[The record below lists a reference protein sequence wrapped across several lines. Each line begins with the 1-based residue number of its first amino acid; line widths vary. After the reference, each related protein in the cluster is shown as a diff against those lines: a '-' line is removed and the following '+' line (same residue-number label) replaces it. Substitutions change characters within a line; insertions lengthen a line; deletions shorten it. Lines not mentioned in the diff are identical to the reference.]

1 MNYNYNYILIIYIK
15 FKKKINIKKMKNQK
29 IRVHYLEKDVLIK
42 SKKLHWPQNYDDF
55 IKDITKQFNL
65 NIQKYKINLKLITKE
80 EDSINI
86 FSQEELTS
94 YINDNDIKEFKFSIE
109 EIKEDLNFKD
119 FEKLLDQNLLNEI
132 NNIDNDNIMKDLF
145 GTKEDLKK
153 RMQKEEKNYSN
164 ILNEYLVK
172 DVNEM
177 LEEKGKA
184 LQEEISKAISNYSS
198 LSLQLHQDMNKS
210 MMNIKDDLT
219 NIKDEAEDIY
229 SGLNEFNDC
238 IQNEEIIININKEN
252 KKINIKFDKRKIETI
267 LDIKQAKFFN
277 IDNIRITNIGEQSYE
292 NLCFYKDKANSSKD
306 FGFFND
312 KNFEFHELTLAG
324 EFEPEESMN
333 FNISLRIDNA
343 KPNQIYKMVIYVRE
357 KNSRKNLSDPFEIC
371 VRIIN
376 NDDPIQQRQNI
387 ANKIYEEF
395 RNEFKDYEYLL
406 NKNEII
412 NQLLENNLN
421 KEEIKKSIN
430 DKIKQIQKN
439 KIEEEKAEILYK
451 ELNIGNLKI
460 KKDEII
466 ALIKEQNFNK
476 ENIQNLINKKKCEQI
491 FDILIKSNEFDI
503 KQQNKEK
510 VFKKIIELNFNIDE
524 IKKFYIE
531 EEKIVNDLYKKIN
544 EDYDLPGFIDEKEA
558 KQKFRE
564 LNCNK
569 ELIIEWIEN
578 ELFMAK

>member
-1 MNYNYNYILIIYIK
+1 
-15 FKKKINIKKMKNQK
+15 MKNQK
-29 IRVHYLEKDVLIK
+29 IRVHYLENDVLIK

-119 FEKLLDQNLLNEI
+119 FEKLLDKNLLNEI

-145 GTKEDLKK
+145 GTKEDFKK

-172 DVNEM
+172 DVKEM

-198 LSLQLHQDMNKS
+198 LSLQLHQDTNKS
-210 MMNIKDDLT
+210 MLNIKDDLS
-219 NIKDEAEDIY
+219 NIKDEAEEIY
-229 SGLNEFNDC
+229 SGLNEFNEC
-238 IQNEEIIININKEN
+238 IQNEEIIINMNREN

-277 IDNIRITNIGEQSYE
+277 VDNIKITNIGEQSYE
-292 NLCFYKDKANSSKD
+292 NLCFFKDKANSSKD

-343 KPNQIYKMVIYVRE
+343 RPNQIYKMVIYVRE

-371 VRIIN
+371 IRIIN

-387 ANKIYEEF
+387 ANKIYEEI

-451 ELNIGNLKI
+451 ELNIDNLNI

>member
-1 MNYNYNYILIIYIK
+1 
-15 FKKKINIKKMKNQK
+15 MKNQK
-29 IRVHYLEKDVLIK
+29 IRVHYLENDALIK
-42 SKKLHWPQNYDDF
+42 SKKLDWPQNYDDF

-86 FSQEELTS
+86 FSQDELIS

-119 FEKLLDQNLLNEI
+119 FEKLLDKNLLNEI
-132 NNIDNDNIMKDLF
+132 NNIDNENIMKEIF
-145 GTKEDLKK
+145 GTKEDFKK
-153 RMQKEEKNYSN
+153 RMQKEEINYSN

-184 LQEEISKAISNYSS
+184 LQEEISKAISKYSS
-198 LSLQLHQDMNKS
+198 LSLQLHQDTNKS
-210 MMNIKDDLT
+210 MMNIKDDLS
-219 NIKDEAEDIY
+219 NIKDEAEEIY
-229 SGLNEFNDC
+229 SGLNEFNEC

-277 IDNIRITNIGEQSYE
+277 IDNIKITNIGEQSYE
-292 NLCFYKDKANSSKD
+292 NLCFFKDKANSSKD

-324 EFEPEESMN
+324 EFEPEESMK
-333 FNISLRIDNA
+333 FNISFRIDNVR
-343 KPNQIYKMVIYVRE
+343 PNQIYKMVIYVRE

-371 VRIIN
+371 IRIIN

-387 ANKIYEEF
+387 VNKIYEEI

-430 DKIKQIQKN
+430 DKIKQIQEN

-451 ELNIGNLKI
+451 ELNIGNLNI

-510 VFKKIIELNFNIDE
+510 VFKKIVELNFNIDE

-578 ELFMAK
+578 ELFRVK

>member
-1 MNYNYNYILIIYIK
+1 
-15 FKKKINIKKMKNQK
+15 MKNQK
-29 IRVHYLEKDVLIK
+29 IRVHYLENDALIK

-55 IKDITKQFNL
+55 IKDITKQFNI

-119 FEKLLDQNLLNEI
+119 FEKLLDKNLLNEI

-145 GTKEDLKK
+145 GTKEDFKK
-153 RMQKEEKNYSN
+153 RVQKEEINYSN
-164 ILNEYLVK
+164 ILNKYLVK
-172 DVNEM
+172 DVKEM

-198 LSLQLHQDMNKS
+198 LSLQLHQDTNKS

-219 NIKDEAEDIY
+219 NLKDEAEEIY
-229 SGLNEFNDC
+229 SGLNEFNES

-324 EFEPEESMN
+324 EFEPEESMK

-343 KPNQIYKMVIYVRE
+343 RPNQIYKMVIYVRE

-387 ANKIYEEF
+387 ANKIYEEI
-395 RNEFKDYEYLL
+395 RNEFKDYDYLL

-451 ELNIGNLKI
+451 ELNIDNLNI

-510 VFKKIIELNFNIDE
+510 VFKKIVELNFNIDE

>member
-1 MNYNYNYILIIYIK
+1 
-15 FKKKINIKKMKNQK
+15 MKNQK
-29 IRVHYLEKDVLIK
+29 IRVHYLENDALIK

-145 GTKEDLKK
+145 GTKEDFKK

-198 LSLQLHQDMNKS
+198 LSLQLHQDTNKS
-210 MMNIKDDLT
+210 MMNIKDDLS
-219 NIKDEAEDIY
+219 NIKDEAEEIY
-229 SGLNEFNDC
+229 SGLNEFNEC

-267 LDIKQAKFFN
+267 LDIKQAKYFN

-343 KPNQIYKMVIYVRE
+343 RSNQIYKMVIYVRE

-371 VRIIN
+371 IRIIN

-387 ANKIYEEF
+387 VNKIYEEI

-451 ELNIGNLKI
+451 ELNIDNLNI

-476 ENIQNLINKKKCEQI
+476 ENIQNLINTKKCEQI

-510 VFKKIIELNFNIDE
+510 VFKKIVELNFNIDE

>member
-1 MNYNYNYILIIYIK
+1 
-15 FKKKINIKKMKNQK
+15 MKNQK
-29 IRVHYLEKDVLIK
+29 IRVHYLENDVLIK

-65 NIQKYKINLKLITKE
+65 NIQKYKINLRLITKE
-80 EDSINI
+80 EDAINI

-145 GTKEDLKK
+145 GTKEDFKK
-153 RMQKEEKNYSN
+153 RMEKEEINYSN

-198 LSLQLHQDMNKS
+198 LSLQLHQDTNKS
-210 MMNIKDDLT
+210 MLNIKDDLS
-219 NIKDEAEDIY
+219 NIKDEAEEIY
-229 SGLNEFNDC
+229 SGLNEFNEC
-238 IQNEEIIININKEN
+238 IQNEEIIINMNREN

-277 IDNIRITNIGEQSYE
+277 IDNIKITNIGEQSYE
-292 NLCFYKDKANSSKD
+292 NLYFYKDKANSSKEIC
-306 FGFFND
+306 FFND

-343 KPNQIYKMVIYVRE
+343 RPNQIYKMVIYVRE

-371 VRIIN
+371 IRIIN

-387 ANKIYEEF
+387 ANKIYEEI
-395 RNEFKDYEYLL
+395 RNEFKDYDYLL

-451 ELNIGNLKI
+451 ELNIDNLNI

-476 ENIQNLINKKKCEQI
+476 ENIQNYINKKKCEQI

-510 VFKKIIELNFNIDE
+510 VSKKIIELNFNIDE

-558 KQKFRE
+558 KQKFWE

>member
-1 MNYNYNYILIIYIK
+1 M
-15 FKKKINIKKMKNQK
+15 
-29 IRVHYLEKDVLIK
+29 
-42 SKKLHWPQNYDDF
+42 
-55 IKDITKQFNL
+55 
-65 NIQKYKINLKLITKE
+65 
-80 EDSINI
+80 
-86 FSQEELTS
+86 
-94 YINDNDIKEFKFSIE
+94 
-109 EIKEDLNFKD
+109 
-119 FEKLLDQNLLNEI
+119 
-132 NNIDNDNIMKDLF
+132 
-145 GTKEDLKK
+145 
-153 RMQKEEKNYSN
+153 
-164 ILNEYLVK
+164 
-172 DVNEM
+172 
-177 LEEKGKA
+177 
-184 LQEEISKAISNYSS
+184 
-198 LSLQLHQDMNKS
+198 
-210 MMNIKDDLT
+210 
-219 NIKDEAEDIY
+219 
-229 SGLNEFNDC
+229 
-238 IQNEEIIININKEN
+238 
-252 KKINIKFDKRKIETI
+252 
-267 LDIKQAKFFN
+267 
-277 IDNIRITNIGEQSYE
+277 
-292 NLCFYKDKANSSKD
+292 
-306 FGFFND
+306 
-312 KNFEFHELTLAG
+312 AG

-451 ELNIGNLKI
+451 ELNIDNLNI

>member
-1 MNYNYNYILIIYIK
+1 
-15 FKKKINIKKMKNQK
+15 MKNQK
-29 IRVHYLEKDVLIK
+29 IRVHYFENDALIK

-119 FEKLLDQNLLNEI
+119 FEKLLDKNLLNEI

-145 GTKEDLKK
+145 GTKEDFKK

-172 DVNEM
+172 DVKEM

-198 LSLQLHQDMNKS
+198 LSLQLHQDTNKS
-210 MMNIKDDLT
+210 MLNIKDDLS
-219 NIKDEAEDIY
+219 NIKDEAEEIY
-229 SGLNEFNDC
+229 SGLNEFNEC

-277 IDNIRITNIGEQSYE
+277 IDNIKITNIGEQSYE
-292 NLCFYKDKANSSKD
+292 NLCFFKDKANSSKD

-324 EFEPEESMN
+324 EFEPEESMK

-343 KPNQIYKMVIYVRE
+343 RPNQIYKMVIYVRE

-371 VRIIN
+371 IRIIN

-387 ANKIYEEF
+387 ANKIYEEI

-451 ELNIGNLKI
+451 ELNIDNLNI

>member
-1 MNYNYNYILIIYIK
+1 ME
-15 FKKKINIKKMKNQK
+15 NQK
-29 IRVHYLEKDVLIK
+29 IRVHYLENDALIK
-42 SKKLHWPQNYDDF
+42 SKKLPWPQNYGDF
-55 IKDITKQFNL
+55 IKDIAKQFNFS
-65 NIQKYKINLKLITKE
+65 IQKYKINLKLITKSD
-80 EDSINI
+80 DSINI

-94 YINDNDIKEFKFSIE
+94 DINDNDIKEFKFSTE
-109 EIKEDLNFKD
+109 EIKEDLSFKD

-132 NNIDNDNIMKDLF
+132 NNIDNDNITKDLL
-145 GTKEDLKK
+145 GTKEDFKK
-153 RMQKEEKNYSN
+153 RMQKEEINYSN
-164 ILNEYLVK
+164 ILNEHLVK

-184 LQEEISKAISNYSS
+184 LQEEINKTISNYSS
-198 LSLQLHQDMNKS
+198 LSLQMHQDTNKS
-210 MMNIKDDLT
+210 MMNIKDDLS

-229 SGLNEFNDC
+229 NGLNEFNES
-238 IQNEEIIININKEN
+238 IQNEEIIININKDNN

-277 IDNIRITNIGEQSYE
+277 VDNIRITNIGEQSYE
-292 NLCFYKDKANSSKD
+292 NLCFFKDKANSSKEIC
-306 FGFFND
+306 FFND

-324 EFEPEESMN
+324 EFEPEESMS

-343 KPNQIYKMVIYVRE
+343 KPNQIYKMVIYVKE
-357 KNSRKNLSDPFEIC
+357 KDSRKNLSDPFEIC

-387 ANKIYEEF
+387 ANKIYEEI
-395 RNEFKDYEYLL
+395 RNEFKDYDHLL

-412 NQLLENNLN
+412 NQLLENNLD
-421 KEEIKKSIN
+421 KEKIKKSIN
-430 DKIKQIQKN
+430 DKIQQIQKN

-451 ELNIGNLKI
+451 ELNIENFNL

-466 ALIKEQNFNK
+466 TLIKEQNFNK
-476 ENIQNLINKKKCEQI
+476 ENIQNLINSKKCEQI

-510 VFKKIIELNFNIDE
+510 VLEKIIELNFNIDE
-524 IKKFYIE
+524 IKKFFIE
-531 EEKIVNDLYKKIN
+531 EEKIVNDLYEEIN
-544 EDYDLPGFIDEKEA
+544 ENYDLLGFIDDQEA
-558 KQKFRE
+558 KRKFRE

-569 ELIIEWIEN
+569 KLIIEWIYN
-578 ELFMAK
+578 ELFKAK

>member
-1 MNYNYNYILIIYIK
+1 
-15 FKKKINIKKMKNQK
+15 MKNQK
-29 IRVHYLEKDVLIK
+29 IRVHYLENDALIK

-65 NIQKYKINLKLITKE
+65 NIKKYKINLKLITKE
-80 EDSINI
+80 EDTINI

-119 FEKLLDQNLLNEI
+119 FEKLLDKNLLNEI

-145 GTKEDLKK
+145 GTKEDFKK
-153 RMQKEEKNYSN
+153 RVQKEEINYSN
-164 ILNEYLVK
+164 ILNKYLVK
-172 DVNEM
+172 DVKEM

-198 LSLQLHQDMNKS
+198 LSLQLHQDTNKS

-219 NIKDEAEDIY
+219 NIKDEAEEIY
-229 SGLNEFNDC
+229 SGLNEFNES

-324 EFEPEESMN
+324 EFEPEESMK

-343 KPNQIYKMVIYVRE
+343 RPNQIYKMVIYVRE

-371 VRIIN
+371 IRIIN

-387 ANKIYEEF
+387 ANKIYEEI
-395 RNEFKDYEYLL
+395 RNEFKDYDYLL

-430 DKIKQIQKN
+430 DKIQKIQEN

-451 ELNIGNLKI
+451 ELNIDNLNI

-466 ALIKEQNFNK
+466 ALIKEKNFNK
-476 ENIQNLINKKKCEQI
+476 ENIQNLINIKKCEQI

-510 VFKKIIELNFNIDE
+510 VFKKIVELNFNIDE

>member
-1 MNYNYNYILIIYIK
+1 
-15 FKKKINIKKMKNQK
+15 MKNQK
-29 IRVHYLEKDVLIK
+29 IRVHYLENDVLIK

-119 FEKLLDQNLLNEI
+119 FEKLLDKNLLNEI

-145 GTKEDLKK
+145 GTKEDFKK

-172 DVNEM
+172 DVKEM

-198 LSLQLHQDMNKS
+198 LSLQLHQDTNKS
-210 MMNIKDDLT
+210 MLNIKDDLS
-219 NIKDEAEDIY
+219 NIKDEAEEIY
-229 SGLNEFNDC
+229 SGLNEFNEC

-277 IDNIRITNIGEQSYE
+277 IDNIKITNIGEQSYE
-292 NLCFYKDKANSSKD
+292 NLCFFKDKANSSKD

-324 EFEPEESMN
+324 EFEPEESMK

-343 KPNQIYKMVIYVRE
+343 RPNQIYKMVIYVRE

-387 ANKIYEEF
+387 ANKIYEEI

-451 ELNIGNLKI
+451 ELNIDNLNI

-510 VFKKIIELNFNIDE
+510 VLEKIIELNFNVDE

>member
-1 MNYNYNYILIIYIK
+1 
-15 FKKKINIKKMKNQK
+15 MKNQK
-29 IRVHYLEKDVLIK
+29 IRVHYLENDALIK

-55 IKDITKQFNL
+55 IKDITKQFNI

-145 GTKEDLKK
+145 GTKEDFKK
-153 RMQKEEKNYSN
+153 RVQKEEINYSN

-172 DVNEM
+172 GVNEM

-198 LSLQLHQDMNKS
+198 LSLQLHQDTNKS

-219 NIKDEAEDIY
+219 NIKDEAEEIY
-229 SGLNEFNDC
+229 SGLNEFNES

-324 EFEPEESMN
+324 EFEPEESMK

-343 KPNQIYKMVIYVRE
+343 RPNQIYKMVIYVRE

-371 VRIIN
+371 IRIIN

-387 ANKIYEEF
+387 ANKIYEEI
-395 RNEFKDYEYLL
+395 RNEFKDYDYLL

-451 ELNIGNLKI
+451 ELNIDNLNI

-466 ALIKEQNFNK
+466 ALIKEKNFNK
-476 ENIQNLINKKKCEQI
+476 ENIQNLINTKKCEQI

-510 VFKKIIELNFNIDE
+510 VFKKIVELNFNIDE

>member
-1 MNYNYNYILIIYIK
+1 
-15 FKKKINIKKMKNQK
+15 MKNQK
-29 IRVHYLEKDVLIK
+29 IRVHYLENDVLIK

-132 NNIDNDNIMKDLF
+132 NNIDNDNIMKNLF
-145 GTKEDLKK
+145 GTKEDFKK
-153 RMQKEEKNYSN
+153 RMQKEEKNYSK

-198 LSLQLHQDMNKS
+198 LSLQLHQDTNKS
-210 MMNIKDDLT
+210 MMNIKDDLS
-219 NIKDEAEDIY
+219 NIKEEAEEIY
-229 SGLNEFNDC
+229 SGLNEFNEC

-277 IDNIRITNIGEQSYE
+277 VDNIKITNIGEQSYE
-292 NLCFYKDKANSSKD
+292 NLCFFKDKANSSKD

-343 KPNQIYKMVIYVRE
+343 RPNQIYKMVIYVRE

-371 VRIIN
+371 IRIIN

-387 ANKIYEEF
+387 ANKIYEEI
-395 RNEFKDYEYLL
+395 RNEFKDYDYLL

-421 KEEIKKSIN
+421 KEEIKKSITTQDLILFIN

-439 KIEEEKAEILYK
+439 KREEEKAEILYK

-476 ENIQNLINKKKCEQI
+476 ENIQNLINIKKGEQI

>member
-1 MNYNYNYILIIYIK
+1 
-15 FKKKINIKKMKNQK
+15 MKNQK
-29 IRVHYLEKDVLIK
+29 IRVHYLENDALIK

-145 GTKEDLKK
+145 GTKEDFKK

-198 LSLQLHQDMNKS
+198 LSLQLHQDTNKS
-210 MMNIKDDLT
+210 MMNIKDDLS
-219 NIKDEAEDIY
+219 NIKDEAEEIY
-229 SGLNEFNDC
+229 SGLNEFNEC

-267 LDIKQAKFFN
+267 LDIKQAKYFN

-343 KPNQIYKMVIYVRE
+343 RSNQIYKMVIYVRE

-371 VRIIN
+371 IRIIN

-387 ANKIYEEF
+387 VNKIYEEI
-395 RNEFKDYEYLL
+395 RNEFKDYDYLL

-451 ELNIGNLKI
+451 ELNIDNLNI
-460 KKDEII
+460 NKDEII
-466 ALIKEQNFNK
+466 DLIKEKNFNK
-476 ENIQNLINKKKCEQI
+476 ENIQNLINTKKCEQI

-510 VFKKIIELNFNIDE
+510 VFKKIVELNFNIDE

>member
-1 MNYNYNYILIIYIK
+1 
-15 FKKKINIKKMKNQK
+15 MKNQK
-29 IRVHYLEKDVLIK
+29 IRVHYFENDALIK

-80 EDSINI
+80 EDLINI
-86 FSQEELTS
+86 FSQDELTS

-132 NNIDNDNIMKDLF
+132 NNIDNDNIMKEIF
-145 GTKEDLKK
+145 GTKEDFKK

-198 LSLQLHQDMNKS
+198 LSLQLHQDTNKS
-210 MMNIKDDLT
+210 MMNIKDDLS
-219 NIKDEAEDIY
+219 NIKDEAEEIY
-229 SGLNEFNDC
+229 SGLNEFNEC
-238 IQNEEIIININKEN
+238 IQNEEIIINMNREN
-252 KKINIKFDKRKIETI
+252 KKINIKFDKRKIEKI

-277 IDNIRITNIGEQSYE
+277 VDNIKITNIGEQSYE
-292 NLCFYKDKANSSKD
+292 NLCFFKDKANSSKD

-324 EFEPEESMN
+324 EFEPEESMK

-343 KPNQIYKMVIYVRE
+343 RPNQIYKMVIYVRE
-357 KNSRKNLSDPFEIC
+357 KNSRKNLSEPFEIC
-371 VRIIN
+371 IRIIN

-387 ANKIYEEF
+387 ANKIYEEI

-430 DKIKQIQKN
+430 DKIKQIQEN

-451 ELNIGNLKI
+451 ELNIDNLNI

-476 ENIQNLINKKKCEQI
+476 ENIQNLINTKKCEQI

-510 VFKKIIELNFNIDE
+510 VLKKIIELNFNVDE

-531 EEKIVNDLYKKIN
+531 EEKIVNDLYEKIN

>member
-1 MNYNYNYILIIYIK
+1 
-15 FKKKINIKKMKNQK
+15 MKNQK
-29 IRVHYLEKDVLIK
+29 IRVHYLENDALIK

-80 EDSINI
+80 EDTINI

-119 FEKLLDQNLLNEI
+119 FEKLLDKNLLNEI
-132 NNIDNDNIMKDLF
+132 NNIDNDNIMKNLF
-145 GTKEDLKK
+145 GTKEDFKK

-198 LSLQLHQDMNKS
+198 LSLQLHQDTNKS
-210 MMNIKDDLT
+210 MMNIKDDLS
-219 NIKDEAEDIY
+219 NIKDKAEEIY

-292 NLCFYKDKANSSKD
+292 NLCFFKDKANSSKD

-324 EFEPEESMN
+324 EFEPEESMK

-343 KPNQIYKMVIYVRE
+343 RPNQIYKMVIYVRE

-371 VRIIN
+371 IRIIN

-387 ANKIYEEF
+387 ANKIYEEI
-395 RNEFKDYEYLL
+395 RNEFKDYDYLL

-451 ELNIGNLKI
+451 ELNIDNLNI

-476 ENIQNLINKKKCEQI
+476 ENIQNLINTKKCEQI

-510 VFKKIIELNFNIDE
+510 VFKKIVELNFNIDE

>member
-1 MNYNYNYILIIYIK
+1 
-15 FKKKINIKKMKNQK
+15 MKNQK
-29 IRVHYLEKDVLIK
+29 IRVHYLENDALIK

-80 EDSINI
+80 EDTINI

-94 YINDNDIKEFKFSIE
+94 YINNNDIKEFKFSIE
-109 EIKEDLNFKD
+109 EIKENLNFKD

-145 GTKEDLKK
+145 GTKEDFKK

-198 LSLQLHQDMNKS
+198 LSLQLHQDTNKS

-219 NIKDEAEDIY
+219 NLKDEAEEIY
-229 SGLNEFNDC
+229 SGLNEFNEC
-238 IQNEEIIININKEN
+238 IQNEEIIININKDN
-252 KKINIKFDKRKIETI
+252 KKINIKFDKRKIEKI

-277 IDNIRITNIGEQSYE
+277 IDNIKITNIGEQSYE
-292 NLCFYKDKANSSKD
+292 NLCFFKDKANSSKD

-343 KPNQIYKMVIYVRE
+343 RPNQIYKMVIYVRE

-371 VRIIN
+371 IRIIN

-387 ANKIYEEF
+387 VNKIYEEI
-395 RNEFKDYEYLL
+395 RNEFKDYENLL

-430 DKIKQIQKN
+430 DKIQKIQEN

-451 ELNIGNLKI
+451 ELNIDNLNI

-476 ENIQNLINKKKCEQI
+476 ENIQNYINKKKCEQI

-510 VFKKIIELNFNIDE
+510 VFKKIVELNFNIDE

-578 ELFMAK
+578 ELFRVK

>member
-1 MNYNYNYILIIYIK
+1 
-15 FKKKINIKKMKNQK
+15 MKNQK
-29 IRVHYLEKDVLIK
+29 IRVHYLENDALIK

-65 NIQKYKINLKLITKE
+65 NIQKYKINLNLITKE

-119 FEKLLDQNLLNEI
+119 FEKLLDKNLLNEI

-145 GTKEDLKK
+145 GTKEDFKK
-153 RMQKEEKNYSN
+153 RMQKEEINYSN

-184 LQEEISKAISNYSS
+184 LQEEISKAISKYSS
-198 LSLQLHQDMNKS
+198 LSLQLHQDTNKS
-210 MMNIKDDLT
+210 MMNIKDDLS
-219 NIKDEAEDIY
+219 NIKDEAEEIY
-229 SGLNEFNDC
+229 SGLNEFNEC

-277 IDNIRITNIGEQSYE
+277 IDNIKITNIGEQSYE
-292 NLCFYKDKANSSKD
+292 NLCFFKDKANSSKEIC
-306 FGFFND
+306 FFND

-343 KPNQIYKMVIYVRE
+343 RPNQIYKMVIYVRE

-371 VRIIN
+371 IRIIN

-387 ANKIYEEF
+387 ANKIYEEI

-430 DKIKQIQKN
+430 DKIKQIQEN

-451 ELNIGNLKI
+451 ELNIGNLNI

-510 VFKKIIELNFNIDE
+510 VFKKIVELNFNIDE

-531 EEKIVNDLYKKIN
+531 EEKILNDLYEKIN

-569 ELIIEWIEN
+569 ELIVEWIEN
-578 ELFMAK
+578 ELFMVK